1 MSRKLRFPMF
11 LKFLLACLLLA
22 GLLIFGGTMV
32 VKDQAVLRARGTWLV
47 KHLRRYEFFQEKM
60 GKAMTGIVELV
71 VGDPEVRAAVAN
83 AGHGAAN
90 PTPPPGTGPLP
101 APGTTVP
108 APEGTG
114 GAALAPLGK
123 AIFDRL
129 SWKNSIQPDLFAIF
143 AASGKLLYTAP
154 NTTIDP
160 METSSIAG
168 IEKARNGSTFTHRIS
183 LIEGTVYQVTAL
195 PIRAP
200 GSDQIVGGML
210 VGVKLQRM
218 FNEYADQTDDN
229 PDGRF
234 RPTLLDGST
243 VLATALPGTPTDIG
257 RAMQPDKLIKVTV
270 GLDTSM
276 VVRLKDQDYDQYGE
290 DLDGYRNADAATLG
304 KLYILRS
311 RANVIDPAKSLPIS
325 EILVGIGLSI
335 LIATGLAFWVTRPI
349 KQMVRQSRDL
359 LAGDT
364 DLTQRIIVNSRDETA
379 DLAENINQVF
389 ARVHSLAMG
398 VQSAAFQVGASSAE
412 ISAASR
418 EMLGGLKDQTLKIES
433 STTAVTELSASIQQ
447 VAGNAA
453 QATDVAERSSTA
465 VNDAVSRM
473 DQIRT
478 SVEDAAI
485 KMKDLAESSKRIGNI
500 VEVIRQISE
509 QTSMLALNASIEAAH
524 AGEQGR
530 GFAVVADEV
539 SSLAR
544 RVGQSAK
551 DIEALIQTVKE
562 QTQAAI
568 SSMEHGTREVGN
580 GSALV
585 TSTLTGLGQL
595 ISVVKET
602 ANAVTEQAMVSDE
615 IARNMD
621 AVRHIATDVLSGSE
635 ESVVQAERLHELA
648 FELEESI
655 GGFNLDGNRVEVRRR
670 PGTKKPK
677 PNRALPAAAPK
688 KLAKPVTKRPPPPSE
703 HERDDGDD
711 DDESEASG

>member
-1 MSRKLRFPMF
+1 MSRKLRIPMF
-11 LKFLLACLLLA
+11 LKFLLACLVLA
-22 GLLIFGGTMV
+22 GMLIFGGTMV
-32 VKDQAVLRARGTWLV
+32 VKDQAVLRSRGNWLV
-47 KHLRRYEFFQEKM
+47 KHLRRYEFYQEKV
-60 GKAMTGIVELV
+60 GKSMTGIVELL
-71 VGDPEVRAAVAN
+71 VGDPVLRAAVAS
-83 AGHGAAN
+83 AGRGAALP
-90 PTPPPGTGPLP
+90 PTPPATAPATTEPDAPPL
-101 APGTTVP
+101 
-108 APEGTG
+108 
-114 GAALAPLGK
+114 AALGK
-123 AIFDRL
+123 AMFERL
-129 SWKNSIQPDLFAIF
+129 SSKNSIQPDLFAIF
-143 AASGKLLYTAP
+143 NTNGKLLYTSP
-154 NTTIDP
+154 NTNLDANN
-160 METSSIAG
+160 TSTVAG
-168 IEKARNGSTFTHRIS
+168 IEKARSGSSFMHRIS

-200 GSDQIVGGML
+200 GEEQVVGGML

-218 FNEYADQTDDN
+218 FNEYAEQTDEN

-243 VLATALPGTPTDIG
+243 VYATALAGNPADIG
-257 RAMQPDKLIKVTV
+257 RAMQPDKLVKMTV
-270 GLDTSM
+270 GLDTSL
-276 VVRLKDQDYDQYGE
+276 VVRLKEQDYDQYSE
-290 DLDGYRNADAATLG
+290 DLDGYRNADAASLG

-311 RANVIDPAKSLPIS
+311 RTTVVDPAKKLPVF
-325 EILVGIGLSI
+325 EILVGIGLSV

-364 DLTQRIIVNSRDETA
+364 DLTQRIVVNSRDETA

-389 ARVHSLAMG
+389 ARVHALAVG
-398 VQSAAFQVGASSAE
+398 VQGAAFQVGASSAE

-453 QATDVAERSSTA
+453 QATEVAEQSSTA

-473 DQIRT
+473 DQIRA

-568 SSMEHGTREVGN
+568 VSMEHGTREVGN

-655 GGFNLDGNRVEVRRR
+655 GGFNLDGNRVEAKRR
-670 PGTKKPK
+670 PAAKKSKRQLP
-677 PNRALPAAAPK
+677 PAAQK
-688 KLAKPVTKRPPPPSE
+688 RLAKRPPPPD
-703 HERDDGDD
+703 DDGDD
-711 DDESEASG
+711 SEASG